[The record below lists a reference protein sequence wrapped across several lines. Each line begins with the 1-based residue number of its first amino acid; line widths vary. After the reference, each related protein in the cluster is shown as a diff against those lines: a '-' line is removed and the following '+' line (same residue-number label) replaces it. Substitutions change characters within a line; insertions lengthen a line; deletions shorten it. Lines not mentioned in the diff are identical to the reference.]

1 MANSLT
7 AIFTSLLALPD
18 LDRNRIAEL
27 LQRNDKKPMQ
37 TTSLR
42 MRPGTRQ
49 LIDELSGMI
58 GISQSELLNL
68 VIEGSLRDI
77 FLPFSNTAISI
88 IDRFEVLMQAHEL
101 DPTDIAE
108 LLSSWNVRVSVL
120 QDRERTMDYL
130 STPLL
135 QALAQWFFVS
145 PDWLLGRNVPTVDTT
160 QAQHHWP
167 TTEES
172 LREMIIPSA
181 ENNNDRI
188 IFCTTEHTGEDEY
201 KERTGILIKKKIT
214 SSQMTYFPVLS
225 IIPLVLDKEQKYWKE
240 RLLRE
245 HAATGTI
252 RAVTVSMGLSK
263 ALEQGITL
271 PALIYRQL

>member
-27 LQRNDKKPMQ
+27 LQRNEKKPMQ

-49 LIDELSGMI
+49 LIDELSGKI

-77 FLPFSNTAISI
+77 FLPFSNTALSI

-145 PDWLLGRNVPTVDTT
+145 QDWLLGRNVPTVDTT
-160 QAQHHWP
+160 TARHQWP
-167 TTEES
+167 QTEDA
-172 LREMIIPSA
+172 LRKMIIPSD
-181 ENNNDRI
+181 ENNNDSV
-188 IFCTTEHTGEDEY
+188 IFWTTEHTGEDEY
-201 KERTGILIKKKIT
+201 QEQTGILIKKKI
-214 SSQMTYFPVLS
+214 SSSLLTYFPVLS
-225 IIPLVLDKEQKYWKE
+225 IIPLVLNKEQKYWKE

-245 HAATGTI
+245 HAATGTL
-252 RAVTVSMGLSK
+252 RTVTVSKGLST

-271 PALIYRQL
+271 PALIFRQL

>member
-27 LQRNDKKPMQ
+27 LQRNEKKPMQ

-42 MRPGTRQ
+42 MRPGTCQ
-49 LIDELSGMI
+49 LIDELSGKI

-77 FLPFSNTAISI
+77 FLPFSNTALSI

-145 PDWLLGRNVPTVDTT
+145 QDWLLGRNVPTVDTT
-160 QAQHHWP
+160 LARHQWP
-167 TTEES
+167 QTEDA
-172 LREMIIPSA
+172 LRKMIIPSD
-181 ENNNDRI
+181 ENNNDSV
-188 IFCTTEHTGEDEY
+188 IFWTTEHTGEDEY
-201 KERTGILIKKKIT
+201 QEQTGILIKKKI
-214 SSQMTYFPVLS
+214 SSSLLTYFPVLS
-225 IIPLVLDKEQKYWKE
+225 IIPLVLNKEQKYWKE

-245 HAATGTI
+245 HAATGTL
-252 RAVTVSMGLSK
+252 RTVTVSKGLST

-271 PALIYRQL
+271 PALIFRQL

>member
-27 LQRNDKKPMQ
+27 LQRNEKKPMQ

-49 LIDELSGMI
+49 LIDELSGKI

-77 FLPFSNTAISI
+77 FLPFSNTALSI

-145 PDWLLGRNVPTVDTT
+145 QDWLLGRNVPTVDTT
-160 QAQHHWP
+160 LARHQWP
-167 TTEES
+167 QTEDA
-172 LREMIIPSA
+172 LRKMIIPSD
-181 ENNNDRI
+181 ENNNDSV
-188 IFCTTEHTGEDEY
+188 IFWTTEHTGEDEY
-201 KERTGILIKKKIT
+201 QEQTGILIKKKI
-214 SSQMTYFPVLS
+214 SSSLLTYFPVLS
-225 IIPLVLDKEQKYWKE
+225 IIPLVLNKEQKYWKE
-240 RLLRE
+240 RLLME
-245 HAATGTI
+245 HAATGTL
-252 RAVTVSMGLSK
+252 RTVTVSKGLST

-271 PALIYRQL
+271 PALIFKQL

>member
-1 MANSLT
+1 
-7 AIFTSLLALPD
+7 
-18 LDRNRIAEL
+18 
-27 LQRNDKKPMQ
+27 MQ

-49 LIDELSGMI
+49 LIDELSGRI
-58 GISQSELLNL
+58 GVSQSELLNL

-77 FLPFSNTAISI
+77 FLPFSNAALSI

-108 LLSSWNVRVSVL
+108 LLSAWNVRVSVL

-135 QALAQWFFVS
+135 LALAQCFFVS
-145 PDWLLGRNVPTVDTT
+145 PDWLLGRKVPVVDTT
-160 QAQHHWP
+160 LARHHWP
-167 TTEES
+167 LTEAA
-172 LREMIIPSA
+172 LQKMIIPSD
-181 ENNNDRI
+181 ENNNDSV
-188 IFCTTEHTGEDEY
+188 IFWTTGHTGEEEY
-201 KERTGILIKKKIT
+201 QERTGILIKKKM
-214 SSQMTYFPVLS
+214 SSAQMTYFPVLS
-225 IIPLVLDKEQKYWKE
+225 IIPRVLDDEQKYWKE

-245 HAATGTI
+245 HAATGTL
-252 RAVTVSMGLSK
+252 RAVTASRGLST

-271 PALIYRQL
+271 PALIFRQL

>member
-42 MRPGTRQ
+42 LRPGTRQ
-49 LIDELSGMI
+49 LIDELSGKI
-58 GISQSELLNL
+58 GVSQSELLNM
-68 VIEGSLRDI
+68 VIEGSFRDI
-77 FLPFSNTAISI
+77 FLPFSNTAISV
-88 IDRFEVLMQAHEL
+88 IDRFELLMQSHEL
-101 DPTDIAE
+101 SPTDIAE

-135 QALAQWFFVS
+135 QALADWFFVS
-145 PDWLLGRNVPTVDTT
+145 PGWLFGSNVPPVDTGSASH
-160 QAQHHWP
+160 QWP
-167 TTEES
+167 QTEEAF
-172 LREMIIPSA
+172 REVIIPST
-181 ENNNDRI
+181 ENNNDSI
-188 IFCTTEHTGEDEY
+188 IFWKTENTTED
-201 KERTGILIKKKIT
+201 KDQERNGILIKKKIS
-214 SSQMTYFPVLS
+214 SSQLTYFPVLS
-225 IIPLVLDKEQKYWKE
+225 IITRTLNTEQECWKE
-240 RLLRE
+240 RLLKE

-252 RAVTVSMGLSK
+252 RPVTLGAGLAT
-263 ALEQGITL
+263 ALEHGTTL
-271 PALIYRQL
+271 PVLIFRQL

>member
-27 LQRNDKKPMQ
+27 LQRNEKKPMQ

-49 LIDELSGMI
+49 LIDELSSKI

-77 FLPFSNTAISI
+77 FLPFSNTALSI

-160 QAQHHWP
+160 LARHQWP
-167 TTEES
+167 QTEDA
-172 LREMIIPSA
+172 LRKIIIPSD
-181 ENNNDRI
+181 ENNNDSV
-188 IFCTTEHTGEDEY
+188 IFWTTEHTGEDEY
-201 KERTGILIKKKIT
+201 QEQTGILIKKKT
-214 SSQMTYFPVLS
+214 SSSLLTYFPVLS
-225 IIPLVLDKEQKYWKE
+225 IIPLVLNKEQKYWKE
-240 RLLRE
+240 RLLME
-245 HAATGTI
+245 HAATGTL
-252 RAVTVSMGLSK
+252 RTVTVSKGLST

-271 PALIYRQL
+271 PALIFKQL

>member
-49 LIDELSGMI
+49 LIDELSGKI
-58 GISQSELLNL
+58 GVSQSELLNL

-77 FLPFSNTAISI
+77 FLPFSNTALSI

-160 QAQHHWP
+160 LDRHQWP
-167 TTEES
+167 QTEES
-172 LREMIIPSA
+172 LRKMIIPSD
-181 ENNNDRI
+181 ENNNDSV
-188 IFCTTEHTGEDEY
+188 IFWTTEHTAEDEY
-201 KERTGILIKKKIT
+201 QEQTGILIKKKIS
-214 SSQMTYFPVLS
+214 SSQLTYFPVLS
-225 IIPLVLDKEQKYWKE
+225 IIPLALDKEQKYWKE
-240 RLLRE
+240 RILRE
-245 HAATGTI
+245 HAAKGTLRTI
-252 RAVTVSMGLSK
+252 TVSKGLST

-271 PALIYRQL
+271 PTLIFRQL

>member
-27 LQRNDKKPMQ
+27 LQRNEKKPMQ

-49 LIDELSGMI
+49 LIDELSGKI

-77 FLPFSNTAISI
+77 FLPFSNTALSI

-145 PDWLLGRNVPTVDTT
+145 QDWLLGRNVPTVDTT
-160 QAQHHWP
+160 LARHQWP
-167 TTEES
+167 QTEDA
-172 LREMIIPSA
+172 LRKMIIPSD
-181 ENNNDRI
+181 ENNNDSV
-188 IFCTTEHTGEDEY
+188 IFWTTEHTGEDEY
-201 KERTGILIKKKIT
+201 QEQTGILIKKKI
-214 SSQMTYFPVLS
+214 SSSLLTYFPVLS
-225 IIPLVLDKEQKYWKE
+225 IIPLVLNKEQKYWKE

-245 HAATGTI
+245 HAATGTL
-252 RAVTVSMGLSK
+252 RTVTVSKGLST

-271 PALIYRQL
+271 PALIFRQL

>member
-27 LQRNDKKPMQ
+27 LQRNEKKPMQ

-49 LIDELSGMI
+49 LIDELSGKI

-77 FLPFSNTAISI
+77 FLPFSNTALSI

-160 QAQHHWP
+160 LARHQWP
-167 TTEES
+167 QTEDA
-172 LREMIIPSA
+172 LRKIIIPSD
-181 ENNNDRI
+181 ENNNDSV
-188 IFCTTEHTGEDEY
+188 IFWTTEHTGEDEY
-201 KERTGILIKKKIT
+201 QEQTGILIKKKT
-214 SSQMTYFPVLS
+214 SSSLLTYFPVLS
-225 IIPLVLDKEQKYWKE
+225 IIPLVLNKEQKYWKE
-240 RLLRE
+240 RLLME
-245 HAATGTI
+245 HAATGTL
-252 RAVTVSMGLSK
+252 RTVTVSKGLST

-271 PALIYRQL
+271 PALIFKQL

>member
-49 LIDELSGMI
+49 LIDELSGKI
-58 GISQSELLNL
+58 GVSQSELLNL

-77 FLPFSNTAISI
+77 FLPFSNTALSI

-145 PDWLLGRNVPTVDTT
+145 PDWLLGRNVPTVDTALDRH
-160 QAQHHWP
+160 QWP
-167 TTEES
+167 QTEES
-172 LREMIIPSA
+172 LRKMIIPSD
-181 ENNNDRI
+181 ENNNDSV
-188 IFCTTEHTGEDEY
+188 IFWTTEHTAEDEY
-201 KERTGILIKKKIT
+201 QEQTGILIKKKIS
-214 SSQMTYFPVLS
+214 SSQLTYFPVLS
-225 IIPLVLDKEQKYWKE
+225 IIPLALDKEQKYWKE
-240 RLLRE
+240 RILRE
-245 HAATGTI
+245 HAAKGTLRTI
-252 RAVTVSMGLSK
+252 TVSKGLST

-271 PALIYRQL
+271 PTLIFRQL

>member
-1 MANSLT
+1 
-7 AIFTSLLALPD
+7 
-18 LDRNRIAEL
+18 
-27 LQRNDKKPMQ
+27 MQ

-49 LIDELSGMI
+49 LIDELSGKI
-58 GISQSELLNL
+58 GVSQSELLNL
-68 VIEGSLRDI
+68 VIEGSLHDI
-77 FLPFSNTAISI
+77 FLPFSNTALSI

-101 DPTDIAE
+101 APTDIAE

-160 QAQHHWP
+160 QAQHQWP
-167 TTEES
+167 QTEEA
-172 LREMIIPSA
+172 LRKMIIPSD
-181 ENNNDRI
+181 ENNNDSV
-188 IFCTTEHTGEDEY
+188 IFWTTEHTGEDEY
-201 KERTGILIKKKIT
+201 QEQTGILIKKKI
-214 SSQMTYFPVLS
+214 SSSLLTYFPVLS
-225 IIPLVLDKEQKYWKE
+225 IISLALGKEQKYWKE

-245 HAATGTI
+245 HAATGTL
-252 RAVTVSMGLSK
+252 RTVTVRKGVST

-271 PALIYRQL
+271 PALIFRQL

>member
-27 LQRNDKKPMQ
+27 LQRNEKKPKQ

-49 LIDELSGMI
+49 LIDELSGKI

-77 FLPFSNTAISI
+77 FLPFSNTALSI

-160 QAQHHWP
+160 LARHQWP
-167 TTEES
+167 QTEDA
-172 LREMIIPSA
+172 LRKIIIPSD
-181 ENNNDRI
+181 ENNNDSV
-188 IFCTTEHTGEDEY
+188 IFWTTEHTGEDEY
-201 KERTGILIKKKIT
+201 QEQTGILIKKKI
-214 SSQMTYFPVLS
+214 SSSLLTYFPVLS
-225 IIPLVLDKEQKYWKE
+225 IIPLVLNKEQKYWKE
-240 RLLRE
+240 RLLME
-245 HAATGTI
+245 HAATGTL
-252 RAVTVSMGLSK
+252 RTVTVSKGLST

-271 PALIYRQL
+271 PALIFKQL

>member
-27 LQRNDKKPMQ
+27 LQRNEKKPMQ

-49 LIDELSGMI
+49 LIDELSGKI

-77 FLPFSNTAISI
+77 FLPFSNTALSI

-145 PDWLLGRNVPTVDTT
+145 QDWLLGRNVPTVDTT
-160 QAQHHWP
+160 LARHQWP
-167 TTEES
+167 QTEDA
-172 LREMIIPSA
+172 LRKIIIPSD
-181 ENNNDRI
+181 ENNNDSV
-188 IFCTTEHTGEDEY
+188 IFWTTEHTGEDEY
-201 KERTGILIKKKIT
+201 QEQTGILIKKKI
-214 SSQMTYFPVLS
+214 SSSLLTYFPVLS
-225 IIPLVLDKEQKYWKE
+225 IIPLVLNKEQKYWKE

-245 HAATGTI
+245 HAATGTL
-252 RAVTVSMGLSK
+252 RTVTVSKGLST

-271 PALIYRQL
+271 PALIFRQL

>member
-27 LQRNDKKPMQ
+27 LQRNEKKPMQ

-49 LIDELSGMI
+49 LIDELSGKI

-77 FLPFSNTAISI
+77 FLPFSNTALSI

-145 PDWLLGRNVPTVDTT
+145 QDWLLGRNVPTVDTT
-160 QAQHHWP
+160 LARHQWP
-167 TTEES
+167 QTEDA
-172 LREMIIPSA
+172 LRKIIIPSD
-181 ENNNDRI
+181 ENNNDSV
-188 IFCTTEHTGEDEY
+188 IFWTTEHTGEDEY
-201 KERTGILIKKKIT
+201 QEQTGILIKKKI
-214 SSQMTYFPVLS
+214 SSSLLTYFPVLS
-225 IIPLVLDKEQKYWKE
+225 IIPLVLNKEQKYWKE
-240 RLLRE
+240 RLLME
-245 HAATGTI
+245 HAATGTL
-252 RAVTVSMGLSK
+252 RTVTVSKGLST

-271 PALIYRQL
+271 PALIFKQL

>member
-27 LQRNDKKPMQ
+27 LQRNEKKPMQ

-49 LIDELSGMI
+49 LIDELSGKI

-77 FLPFSNTAISI
+77 FLPFSNTALSI

-145 PDWLLGRNVPTVDTT
+145 PYWLLGRNVPTVDTT
-160 QAQHHWP
+160 LARHQWP
-167 TTEES
+167 QTEDA
-172 LREMIIPSA
+172 LRKIIIPSD
-181 ENNNDRI
+181 ENNNDSV
-188 IFCTTEHTGEDEY
+188 IFWTTEHTGEDEY
-201 KERTGILIKKKIT
+201 QEQTGILIKKKI
-214 SSQMTYFPVLS
+214 SSSLLTYFPVLS
-225 IIPLVLDKEQKYWKE
+225 IIPLVLNKEQKYWKE
-240 RLLRE
+240 RLLME
-245 HAATGTI
+245 HAATGTL
-252 RAVTVSMGLSK
+252 RTVTVSKGLST

-271 PALIYRQL
+271 PALIFKQL

>member
-27 LQRNDKKPMQ
+27 LQRNEKKPMQ

-49 LIDELSGMI
+49 LIDELSGKI

-77 FLPFSNTAISI
+77 FLPFSNTALSI

-101 DPTDIAE
+101 SPTDIAE

-160 QAQHHWP
+160 LVQHQWP
-167 TTEES
+167 QTEDA
-172 LREMIIPSA
+172 LRKMIIPSD
-181 ENNNDRI
+181 ENNNDSV
-188 IFCTTEHTGEDEY
+188 IFWTTENTGEDEY
-201 KERTGILIKKKIT
+201 QERTGILIKKKIA
-214 SSQMTYFPVLS
+214 SSQLTYFPVLS

-245 HAATGTI
+245 HAATGTL
-252 RAVTVSMGLSK
+252 RTVTVSKGLST

-271 PALIYRQL
+271 PALIFRQL